1 MLRNPIS
8 REFYRRPCEGVHIVT
23 NDNNISNS
31 FSFKRI
37 SVENC
42 FFSTPY
48 KVSIQISIKV
58 AITAVTQQL
67 YSSQYLRVCNYSAEA
82 CEPRYQYF
90 FWKCDGMKLI
100 ISLRNKRLLVL
111 FFAQWM
117 EPVRFI
123 ARGINSHT
131 KWIFK
136 KNRNENDR

>member
-8 REFYRRPCEGVHIVT
+8 PEFYRRPCDGVHIVT

-37 SVENC
+37 SVQNC
-42 FFSTPY
+42 YFQHLTKCQY
-48 KVSIQISIKV
+48 KYQLTI
-58 AITAVTQQL
+58 AITATTQQL